1 MPNAMSRATPRALPR
16 ALPSALPLLLLPLL
30 LTVLPAC
37 AENNATDPVTII
49 DFRTAPGTW
58 LRVNDGVM
66 GGLSASSMT
75 LAPGQPGVFAGRI
88 SLENNGGFASTRTQL
103 PDLDLGAHTGIA
115 LKVRGDG
122 RTYQLRLRNDDS
134 FEGAAYRALF
144 TTTADSWVTV
154 RLPFTA
160 FEPSFRGRI
169 LQDYPPL
176 DPTRLTQLTLLLAD
190 KQAGPFQLEIDKIM
204 AYSDPEYSDPEE

>member
-1 MPNAMSRATPRALPR
+1 MPRARSLPLPQLRPLPR
-16 ALPSALPLLLLPLL
+16 PQFPWPLILTVLSTLPIL
-30 LTVLPAC
+30 LTLPAC
-37 AENNATDPVTII
+37 AKNDAAPPVTII

-75 LAPGQPGVFAGRI
+75 LAPGRPGVFAGRI

-103 PDLDLGAHTGIA
+103 PDLDLGRHTGIA
-115 LKVRGDG
+115 VKVRGDG

-144 TTTADSWVTV
+144 ATTADSWVTV

-190 KQAGPFQLEIDKIM
+190 KQAGPFKLEIDKIM
-204 AYSDPEYSDPEE
+204 AYSDPQE